1 MINYGIVVKSNTF
14 GKKIK
19 QYMETYYELIN
30 GENFFIY
37 TDKNGETHYIISN
50 DDEDDEYDS
59 CRCGNLENNRY

>member
-1 MINYGIVVKSNTF
+1 
-14 GKKIK
+14 
-19 QYMETYYELIN
+19 METYYELIN